1 MAEEPRQSFYQ
12 SQADA
17 LAAAS
22 SLHSIKSKQTMASR
36 TSSVTQRAARKHHRP
51 FSNLRKSVTLDDRYV
66 FNILSLTTH
75 FSSNNNLIFFLF
87 LLIK

>member
-1 MAEEPRQSFYQ
+1 MAEEPRQSYQ
-12 SQADA
+12 SQAEA

-22 SLHSIKSKQTMASR
+22 SLHSTKSKQTMASR

-66 FNILSLTTH
+66 FNVLS
-75 FSSNNNLIFFLF
+75 
-87 LLIK
+87 